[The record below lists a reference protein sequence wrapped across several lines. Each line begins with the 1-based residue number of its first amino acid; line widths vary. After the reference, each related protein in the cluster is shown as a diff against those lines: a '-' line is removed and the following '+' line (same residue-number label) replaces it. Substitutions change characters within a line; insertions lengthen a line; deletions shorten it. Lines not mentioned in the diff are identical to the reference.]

1 MLIVEKIEGNIVT
14 IEDDDNHFNINKT
27 DISTDVKEGDIIL
40 FSNGEYTVDK
50 GATDA
55 RRKKIIEMQK
65 KIFS

>member
-40 FSNGEYTVDK
+40 FSNGEYSVD
-50 GATDA
+50 
-55 RRKKIIEMQK
+55 
-65 KIFS
+65 

>member
-40 FSNGEYTVDK
+40 FSSGEYTVDK
-50 GATDA
+50 AATDA

>member
-40 FSNGEYTVDK
+40 FSNSEYTVDK